1 MAAGEQTTSIV
12 AMSESEW
19 SEAVASAMG
28 LEAAEDIERVANIL
42 LEYGIRP
49 GRPRSPHRLRV
60 LAMYFAGLKHVT
72 ATPGEGEEAGSGAHT
87 ETVPF
92 AFAHEFS
99 DGFTA
104 FATDHVNDA
113 GKSTILGVVLWALH
127 GAPPVPTLQADV
139 RSKWLREAA
148 VLFEV
153 DGVVHLTCWRVSG
166 GVPRGA
172 LYTLASYGD
181 VDLLQLRTDGHA
193 AATREREIAV
203 VSSAAH
209 LEDADQGAD
218 DESADSEVDDVEV
231 AWPATQLG
239 AALAE
244 AGRAT
249 PVVTFDNAGEFEAAV
264 GDVMMDRLDL
274 EPVLVYAKNPGALD
288 ASDGSVIQHG
298 WSALSQALS
307 IIDPTAPTV
316 LGEHPMIIQQLMG
329 VFLGSRW
336 SHPTATAHRHLQKA
350 DGQLAALKRRR
361 DVDKAEN
368 DREIG
373 ELRDQLAALH
383 LRLSQFGDVPPFD
396 FVMETTAR
404 ANSDALAASR
414 AYRRMLAVAADYGEA
429 ARAHAAAERD
439 LYALTEA
446 LATKRF
452 FHSLRPSC
460 CPRCDAQIDTDKWAR
475 ERQGHCSLCDSEFL
489 VSQTEAVPGESE
501 SGLEQ
506 SAGDHEPDDEED
518 QVAALREQVVQLATR
533 AEELSTRH
541 DAARDERERLD
552 DVAAQSARDL
562 AALDRA
568 VSEERYSVERQ
579 IARLEGRIAER
590 EALSTSTDGA
600 ADGSILGFA
609 RNVFAA
615 AKKLAIAKRDE
626 EQGETVRLVSEV
638 LTKLGYEFGIRNLE
652 KATLRANGHLPV
664 IKGGQ
669 DEKFSG
675 LNAGERLRLKIALIV
690 GLLSAGSETGR
701 GRHPGLLVVDDLT
714 THEINPE
721 DAAKIAASLS
731 TIEGLQFLT
740 ASTMGPM
747 LIDVVG
753 PERVVM
759 PPEGE
764 VVLF

>member
-1 MAAGEQTTSIV
+1 MTAEEQATSIV
-12 AMSESEW
+12 AMSETEW
-19 SEAVASAMG
+19 STAVAAEIG
-28 LEAAEDIERVANIL
+28 VEAPEDIERVANVL
-42 LEYGIRP
+42 LEGGIRP

-60 LAMYFAGLKHVT
+60 LAVYFAGLKHVKR
-72 ATPGEGEEAGSGAHT
+72 TPDDGADIGSST
-87 ETVPF
+87 QIEIVPF
-92 AFAHEFS
+92 AFAHQFS

-148 VLFEV
+148 VLFDV
-153 DGVVHLTCWRVSG
+153 DGVVHLTCWRIDG
-166 GVPRGA
+166 GVPHGA
-172 LYTLASYGD
+172 IYTLASIGD
-181 VDLLQLRTDGHA
+181 VDLSKLRTAGHT
-193 AATREREIAV
+193 AATRECETAM
-203 VSSAAH
+203 SSNETDTDNAD
-209 LEDADQGAD
+209 LEMAD
-218 DESADSEVDDVEV
+218 ERADSGTNDVEV
-231 AWPATQLG
+231 LWPAAEL
-239 AALAE
+239 ASALATE
-244 AGRAT
+244 GRAT
-249 PVVTFDNAGEFEAAV
+249 PVVTFNDEKEFEAAV
-264 GDVMMDRLDL
+264 GSIMMARLDL

-298 WSALSQALS
+298 WGALSQALS

-316 LGEHPMIIQQLMG
+316 LGEDSILIQHLMG

-336 SHPTATAHRHLQKA
+336 SHPAATANRHLQKA

-368 DREIG
+368 DREIS
-373 ELRDQLAALH
+373 EMKDQLAALR
-383 LRLSQFGDVPPFD
+383 LRLNEFGDVPPFG
-396 FVMETTAR
+396 FVMEMTAR
-404 ANSDALAASR
+404 ANSDAVAASQ
-414 AYRRMLAVAADYGEA
+414 AYRRMLGAAADYGEA

-460 CPRCDAQIDTDKWAR
+460 CPRCDAQINTDKWAR
-475 ERQGHCSLCDSEFL
+475 EREGHCSLCDTEFVVSHNGDVPSEN
-489 VSQTEAVPGESE
+489 G

-506 SAGDHEPDDEED
+506 SPGDHQPDDEED
-518 QVAALREQVVQLATR
+518 QIAALREQVSQLATR
-533 AEELSTRH
+533 ADELSALH
-541 DAARDERERLD
+541 DASRDERERLD
-552 DVAAQSARDL
+552 GVAAQSASDL

-568 VSEERYSVERQ
+568 VSQARYTVERQ
-579 IARLEGRIAER
+579 IAHLEGRISER
-590 EALSTSTDGA
+590 EALSSNVDGA
-600 ADGSILGFA
+600 ADGGVLAFA
-609 RNVFAA
+609 RDVYAA
-615 AKKLAIAKRDE
+615 AKKLATVKRNE
-626 EQGETVRLVSEV
+626 EQHETVGLVSEV
-638 LTKLGYEFGIRNLE
+638 LTKLGFEFGIRNLE
-652 KATLRANGHLPV
+652 KATLKANGHLPV
-664 IKGGQ
+664 VKGGQ
-669 DEKFSG
+669 AEKFSG

-731 TIEGLQFLT
+731 TIEGLQFVT
-740 ASTMGPM
+740 ASTLGPM
-747 LIDVVG
+747 LMDVVG
-753 PERVVM
+753 SERVVM
-759 PPEGE
+759 PTGGE

>member
-1 MAAGEQTTSIV
+1 MAADEQSTSIV

-28 LEAAEDIERVANIL
+28 LEAAEDIERVANVLI
-42 LEYGIRP
+42 EYGIRP
-49 GRPRSPHRLRV
+49 GRPRSPHRLKV
-60 LAMYFAGLKHVT
+60 LAVYFAGLKHVT
-72 ATPGEGEEAGSGAHT
+72 ATPDEGEDAESGAYT

-92 AFAHEFS
+92 AFVHEFS

-104 FATDHVNDA
+104 FATDRVNDA

-148 VLFEV
+148 VLFDV
-153 DGVVHLTCWRVSG
+153 DGVVHLTCWRIDG

-172 LYTLASYGD
+172 IYTLASYAD
-181 VDLLQLRTDGHA
+181 VGLSQLRTAGHA
-193 AATREREIAV
+193 AAARERDTTMA
-203 VSSAAH
+203 SDGTH
-209 LEDADQGAD
+209 TEDADRAAD
-218 DESADSEVDDVEV
+218 DESADSKAADVEV
-231 AWPATQLG
+231 VWPATQLG
-239 AALAE
+239 AALTE

-264 GDVMMDRLDL
+264 GNIMMARLDL

-288 ASDGSVIQHG
+288 ASDGSAIQHG

-316 LGEHPMIIQQLMG
+316 LGEHPILIQHLMG

-350 DGQLAALKRRR
+350 DGQLAAVKRRR

-368 DREIG
+368 EREIG
-373 ELRDQLAALH
+373 EMNGQLAVLH
-383 LRLSQFGDVPPFD
+383 LRLTEFGDVPPFD
-396 FVMETTAR
+396 FVMEATAR
-404 ANSDALAASR
+404 ANSDAVAASQ
-414 AYRRMLAVAADYGEA
+414 AYRRMLGAAGDYGEA

-475 ERQGHCSLCDSEFL
+475 EREGHCSLCDSEFL
-489 VSQTEAVPGESE
+489 VSQSEDIPGESD
-501 SGLEQ
+501 SGLEEPP
-506 SAGDHEPDDEED
+506 GDHESDDEED
-518 QVAALREQVVQLATR
+518 QITALREQVAQLATR
-533 AEELSTRH
+533 AEELSALH

-552 DVAAQSARDL
+552 GVASQSARDL
-562 AALDRA
+562 ATLDRA
-568 VSEERYSVERQ
+568 VSEERYTVERQ

-590 EALSTSTDGA
+590 EALSSSADDA
-600 ADGSILGFA
+600 SDGSGLAFA
-609 RNVFAA
+609 RDVFAA
-615 AKKLAIAKRDE
+615 AKKLAIARRDE

-664 IKGGQ
+664 VKGGQ

-740 ASTMGPM
+740 ASTLGPM
-747 LIDVVG
+747 LSDVVG
-753 PERVVM
+753 SGRVVM